1 MRPVPPQPSG
11 EALVLLS
18 AAVTLQLAR
27 GRSPE
32 ELELLS
38 AFFSALGEQ
47 LALVA
52 ARSAC
57 PPLHRKAAR
66 LISSRALP

>member
-1 MRPVPPQPSG
+1 MRPVLPQPSG

-27 GRSPE
+27 GRSSE

-52 ARSAC
+52 ARRAC
-57 PPLHRKAAR
+57 PPSIGKQ
-66 LISSRALP
+66 PG

>member
-1 MRPVPPQPSG
+1 MRPVLPQPSG
-11 EALVLLS
+11 EALVLFSS
-18 AAVTLQLAR
+18 AVPLPFAR
-27 GRSPE
+27 GRSSE

-52 ARSAC
+52 ARRAC
-57 PPLHRKAAR
+57 PPS
-66 LISSRALP
+66 I

>member
-11 EALVLLS
+11 KALVLLS

-27 GRSPE
+27 GRSLE

-47 LALVA
+47 LWPWWPPG
-52 ARSAC
+52 ARA
-57 PPLHRKAAR
+57 PP
-66 LISSRALP
+66 P

>member
-18 AAVTLQLAR
+18 AAVTLQLAQ

-57 PPLHRKAAR
+57 PPSIGKQ
-66 LISSRALP
+66 PG

>member
-1 MRPVPPQPSG
+1 MRPVLPQPSG

-18 AAVTLQLAR
+18 ADVNLQLAR
-27 GRSPE
+27 GRSSE

-52 ARSAC
+52 ARRAC
-57 PPLHRKAAR
+57 PPSIGKQ
-66 LISSRALP
+66 PG